1 MLHQYTVNDFNAQP
15 KLLKK
20 WLTEKIDKN
29 VKTVTQS
36 NSNKD
41 SNKNSNGNTKK

>member
-1 MLHQYTVNDFNAQP
+1 MLHQYTQNDFNAQP

-20 WLTEKIDKN
+20 WLTTKIDKN

-36 NSNKD
+36 NSTSK
-41 SNKNSNGNTKK
+41 SKKLNTSK